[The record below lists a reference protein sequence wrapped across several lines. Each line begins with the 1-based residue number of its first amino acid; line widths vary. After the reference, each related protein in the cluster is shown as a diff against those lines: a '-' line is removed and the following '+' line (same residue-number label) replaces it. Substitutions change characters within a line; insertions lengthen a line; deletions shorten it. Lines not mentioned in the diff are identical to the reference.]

1 MFKPSFLSDE
11 YLVCDKGYVLS
22 KTGKPLKPS
31 INHNGYQIVNLMING
46 KRKGIAIHTLV
57 ARAFCN
63 GYKEG
68 LTVNHRDGNK
78 LNNDANNLE
87 WITIKDNVNHA
98 ITVLG
103 KRKDKSNNPN
113 SKEIYAIDKNTG
125 KKYHFYS
132 LMDGAEFINPNA
144 NYKELRHIQGSIWRA
159 LNGLRKSYKGY
170 YWQY

>member
-31 INHNGYQIVNLMING
+31 INHHGYQIVNLMING

-57 ARAFCN
+57 VRAFCN

-87 WITIKDNVNHA
+87 WINIKDNVNHA

-144 NYKELRHIQGSIWRA
+144 NYKELRYIQSSIWRA